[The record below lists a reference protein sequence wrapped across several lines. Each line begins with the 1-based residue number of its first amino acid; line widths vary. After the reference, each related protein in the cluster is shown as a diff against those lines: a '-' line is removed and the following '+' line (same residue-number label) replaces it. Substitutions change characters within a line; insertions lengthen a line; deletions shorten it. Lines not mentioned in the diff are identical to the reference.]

1 MSKNTTKF
9 LPGKTRIAKVQPCD
23 DMLSGRG
30 GLSLFARYLQALQ
43 LSQPITELFGS
54 LRKSAKGLPVW
65 ETFVQLFCFFAD
77 GTSRHLVHFDRLK
90 KDPSHAA
97 ILETA
102 PDKLLSSYA
111 VKRFFRAFNFPKALL
126 FRHLLR
132 QLFLWRLNLGKP
144 SAVVLGLDTMV
155 MDNDEA
161 AKREGV
167 KPTYKKVKGFQ
178 PLQLTW
184 GRFIVD
190 ALFRSGDKHS
200 NHGDDAAKMLTAAVK
215 MIRAH
220 YRADVPIL
228 IRMDAGF
235 FDEKLFL
242 ALEALEVGFIAGG
255 KLYEDV
261 RQFAESAPAAGWR
274 RLRKGK
280 TEWEWLEFGDRRGS
294 WKRSRRAFYCRLSVD
309 GSGQRR
315 FEFARPDSV
324 IYTNLGMGGP
334 VDAAFRA
341 AGEGVRLKAE
351 KIVAE
356 YHHRGAD
363 ELCHRALKDFAD
375 EQLPFKKF
383 ASNAAWY
390 YSLLAAFFLFEAFA
404 EDVCAPAVPI
414 TAYPTTLRRAVIDVA
429 ARFVRHAGQMILKIA
444 RPVWDALD
452 FGRLWELANAPPT
465 VVRV

>member
-9 LPGKTRIAKVQPCD
+9 LTGKTRIAKVQPCD
-23 DMLSGRG
+23 DTLSGRG
-30 GLSLFARYLQALQ
+30 GLALFARYLQALQ

-54 LRKSAKGLPVW
+54 LRKNHKALPAG
-65 ETFVQLFCFFAD
+65 EIFLQLFGFFAD
-77 GTSRHLVHFDRLK
+77 GTSRHLTHFDRLK
-90 KDPSHAA
+90 QDPGHAA
-97 ILETA
+97 LLETT
-102 PDKLLSSYA
+102 PDKLLSSHM
-111 VKRFFRAFNFPKALL
+111 VKRFFRAFTFPKALL
-126 FRHLLR
+126 FRQLLR
-132 QLFLWRLNLGKP
+132 RRFLWRLKLEAP

-161 AKREGV
+161 VRREGV

-178 PLQLTW
+178 PLQLSW

-200 NHGDDAAKMLTAAVK
+200 NHGDDAVRMLTAAVK

-220 YRADVPIL
+220 YRADAPIL

-235 FDEKLFL
+235 FDAKLFA

-261 RQFAESAPAAGWR
+261 RRFAESAPAAGWR

-280 TEWEWLEFGDRRGS
+280 VEWEWLEFGDRRGS
-294 WKRSRRAFYCRLSVD
+294 WKKFRRAFYCRLSVD

-324 IYTNLGMGGP
+324 IYTNLGLGGP
-334 VDAAFRA
+334 VDRSFRA
-341 AGEGVRLKAE
+341 AGEGARLKPE
-351 KIVAE
+351 NIVTE

-375 EQLPFKKF
+375 EQLPFKNF
-383 ASNAAWY
+383 ASNTAWY
-390 YSLLAAFFLFEAFA
+390 YTLLTAFFLFEAFA
-404 EDVCAPAVPI
+404 EDVCAEAVPV
-414 TAYPTTLRRAVIDVA
+414 TAYPTTLRRAVIDIA
-429 ARFVRHAGQMILKIA
+429 ARFVRHAGRIILKIA
-444 RPVWDALD
+444 RPVWEALD
-452 FGRLWELANAPPT
+452 FGRLWGLANAPPT
-465 VVRV
+465 IVWV